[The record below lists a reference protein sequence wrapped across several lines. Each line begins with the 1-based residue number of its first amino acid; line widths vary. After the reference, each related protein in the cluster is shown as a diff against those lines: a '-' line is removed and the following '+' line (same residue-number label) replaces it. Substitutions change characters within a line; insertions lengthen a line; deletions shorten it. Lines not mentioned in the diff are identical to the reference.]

1 MFAIPNGFSR
11 FMILL
16 ALAVVPLAG
25 CATMGP
31 SLEAPRISLVNLQPQ
46 PAKGMETA
54 FDLQLRLINPNDVAL
69 KIKGIDCRLELN
81 EATIVSGVSN
91 EAVELP
97 ALGTIVYPVTA
108 YSSASDFIF
117 LLVRLMASGSSS
129 PDDFELNYSLQGRVF
144 LADGVPGL
152 NRLSF
157 KSEGDLLK
165 LIDPPPKSSSP

>member
-1 MFAIPNGFSR
+1 MIATSKGISR

-16 ALAVVPLAG
+16 ALALLPLAG
-25 CATMGP
+25 CATMSP
-31 SLEAPRISLVNLQPQ
+31 SLEAPRINLVDLRPQ
-46 PAKGMETA
+46 PAKGLETA

-91 EAVELP
+91 RAVELP

-108 YSSASDFIF
+108 YSSASNFIF
-117 LLVRLMASGSSS
+117 LFLRLVASGNRS
-129 PDDFELNYSLQGRVF
+129 PDDLELNYSLQGRVF

-165 LIDPPPKSSSP
+165 LIQPPPKSSSP